1 MRAYILGCLSKNL
14 ELSSVLP
21 LLSVR
26 FTVVSDPPEDEQDL
40 ECEDIGIA
48 NVDLADVF
56 REGKDIIEQNIDGTG
71 GSIAQS
77 VPPAIAEI
85 QSLY

>member
-1 MRAYILGCLSKNL
+1 MWWSPHFLVMLSA
-14 ELSSVLP
+14 LSLF
-21 LLSVR
+21 SVR
-26 FTVVSDPPEDEQDL
+26 FTVVSDHPEDEQDL

-48 NVDLADVF
+48 SVDLADVF
-56 REGKDIIEQNIDGTG
+56 REGRDIIEQNIDGTG
-71 GSIAQS
+71 GSIAQP